1 MLSSTEGVVTP
12 GPVTTIRF
20 PDENIELLFQ
30 LEPRTDAPAVMAR
43 AGIRNTGTAPVKLLW
58 ATRSRENGNFLPI

>member
-1 MLSSTEGVVTP
+1 VVTP